1 MSALTCPTC
10 GRGSPAD
17 AAFCSACGTKLGPN
31 AASRES
37 RKVVT
42 TLFCDL
48 VGSTSLGERHD
59 PEVLRP
65 LLERYF
71 AEAREAVERHGGRV
85 EKYIGDAVCAVFGLP
100 AAHEDDALRAVR
112 AGLEVQERLAR
123 LREGAAIPLEA
134 RVGITTGEVLVSG
147 GGGPLLG
154 DAMNTASRLQSGA
167 APGEVLV
174 GEPTWRLVRDVVA
187 AEPAPPLAAKGK
199 AEPVPVWRV
208 LALAQGSPAR
218 PRRLDSPMVGRDREA
233 ALLAG
238 AYRDVHERRTC
249 RLFTVLGVA
258 GAGKSRLVEEFLGSL
273 GETAEVLRGR
283 CLSYGEGIT
292 WLPLATALRPAVGL
306 AEFAGPDDVAAAIR
320 MASAGEGTDAAAIAT
335 GLGGLFGLPGSGSA
349 EQTAWAVRR
358 LLEARARERAVV
370 LVLDDVHW
378 AEPALL
384 DLVEHLAERADGPL
398 LLLCM
403 ARPELLDVRPGWGA
417 GAGHADAVNLAPLP
431 VAESDALMASLLGGV
446 ALPTDAR
453 ELVTSAAGGN
463 PLFLEEVL
471 RMLVDEGRIV
481 REGDAW
487 VVTGDLSGLRIPPTV
502 SALLSSRLDRLPDG
516 ERLLLEAAS
525 VEGQSFSA
533 GALEALL
540 PEASRDALPG
550 LLRSLARKDLVVV
563 ERRSG
568 PGRDG
573 YRFRH
578 LLIRDAAYEA
588 IPKSS
593 RARLH
598 LAFAD
603 WLEAEAGDALAEH
616 REILGHHLVQTQ
628 RYREQLGLPDDP
640 DLRLRAAT
648 ALAAAGARAYDELG
662 DARGAVRLLQIAV
675 DVAPAT
681 AEAALWDERLWNI
694 GFAALGRPPD
704 SRPRDLNRE
713 VYGDEVADAVAA
725 RDDRLRRQ
733 FADPSTIDRAVGRP
747 DDLRALELYRTH
759 GVRHLEPGVLLR
771 LSQGDYHAGDPEGA
785 EAWAREALRSAEA
798 LGWRDVVQWAAGD
811 LLGAMFAG
819 PSPLGRLAAEA
830 TALVDRWA
838 GRLVSRPAL
847 LVRAEARALL
857 GDGPGARADL
867 DQAAQL
873 RAALGLPPDADDI
886 WAEPPV
892 LLGTGDLRAV
902 AQACRAALAQLPDED
917 RMNGNSMLGLYA
929 RVLLDLGHD
938 EQALVALE
946 PLERSAV
953 VEQRTTHRSLRARL
967 LARAGDVDAGLTS
980 IDEAA
985 ALVGPTG
992 LAIVKADVALD
1003 RAHVLLAAGRIADAM
1018 AGAEDALGRY
1028 RKKEHEVGARRAVA
1042 LLGAMARP
1050 QSRRRSPKTR

>member
-1 MSALTCPTC
+1 MSALTCPSC
-10 GRGSPAD
+10 GRGSPAE
-17 AAFCSACGTKLGPN
+17 AAFCSGCGAKLGPT
-31 AASRES
+31 AAARES

-65 LLERYF
+65 LLEGYF

-85 EKYIGDAVCAVFGLP
+85 EKFIGDAVCAVFGVP
-100 AAHEDDALRAVR
+100 AVHEDDALRAVR
-112 AGLEVQERLAR
+112 AGLEIQDRLAR
-123 LREGAAIPLEA
+123 LREGSPIPLEA
-134 RVGITTGEVLVSG
+134 RVGITTGQVLVSAG
-147 GGGPLLG
+147 GGLVIG

-167 APGEVLV
+167 EPGQVFI
-174 GEPTWRLVRDVVA
+174 GAPTWRLVRDAVA

-199 AEPVPVWRV
+199 AEPVAAWRI
-208 LALAQGSPAR
+208 LALVPGSPAR
-218 PRRLDSPMVGRDREA
+218 ARRLDAPMVGRDREA
-233 ALLAG
+233 ARLAG
-238 AYRDVHERRTC
+238 AYRRVAEARAC

-273 GETAEVLRGR
+273 RDTAEVLRGR
-283 CLSYGEGIT
+283 CLSYGEGVT
-292 WLPLATALRPAVGL
+292 WLALVEALRPALGL
-306 AEFAGPDDVAAAIR
+306 AEFAGPDDVAAAVR
-320 MASAGEGTDAAAIAT
+320 AAAAGEGPDVAAAAA

-358 LLEARARERAVV
+358 LLEARARERPVV

-403 ARPELLDVRPGWGA
+403 ARPELLDARPGWGA
-417 GAGHADAVNLAPLP
+417 GAGPADAVHLAPLAP
-431 VAESDALMASLLGGV
+431 ADADALVGALIGGA
-446 ALPTDAR
+446 ALPADAR
-453 ELVTSAAGGN
+453 ERVTSAAGGN
-463 PLFLEEVL
+463 PLFLEEIL
-471 RMLVDEGRIV
+471 RMLVDEGRLA

-487 VVTGDLSGLRIPPTV
+487 VVAGDLSGLRIPPTV
-502 SALLSSRLDRLPDG
+502 SALLSSRLDRLPEG
-516 ERLLLEAAS
+516 ERSVLEAAS

-533 GALEALL
+533 GALGALV

-550 LLRSLARKDLVVV
+550 LLRSLARKDLVVP

-568 PGRDG
+568 AGRDG

-616 REILGHHLVQTQ
+616 REVLGHHLAQAY
-628 RYREQLGLPDDP
+628 RYREELGVPDDP
-640 DLRLRAAT
+640 DLRLRAAR
-648 ALAAAGARAYDELG
+648 ALAEAGARAYDELG
-662 DARGAVRLLQIAV
+662 DARSAVRLLEIAV
-675 DVAPAT
+675 DLAPAT
-681 AEAALWDERLWNI
+681 EEAALWDERLWNI
-694 GFAALGRPPD
+694 GFVVLGRPAD

-725 RDDRLRRQ
+725 RDARLRRQ

-747 DDLRALELYRTH
+747 DDLRALELYRAH
-759 GVRHLEPGVLLR
+759 GARHLEPGVLLR

-785 EAWAREALRSAEA
+785 EAWAREALRSAEE

-811 LLGAMFAG
+811 LLNALFAG
-819 PSPLGRLAAEA
+819 PSPLSRLAAEA
-830 TALVDRWA
+830 AALVDRWA
-838 GRLVSRPAL
+838 GRLASRPAL
-847 LVRAEARALL
+847 WVHAEARALM
-857 GDGPGARADL
+857 GDAPGARADL
-867 DQAAQL
+867 DEAARL
-873 RAALGLPPDADDI
+873 RAALGLPADSDEL
-886 WAEPPV
+886 WAEPSV
-892 LLGTGDLRAV
+892 VLGTGDLRAV
-902 AQACRAALAQLPDED
+902 AGACRAALAQLPDGD
-917 RMNGNSMLGLYA
+917 RMNRNFMLGMYA

-938 EQALVALE
+938 EEAQVAVE
-946 PLERSAV
+946 PLERSAI
-953 VEQRTTHRSLRARL
+953 VEQCATHRSLRARL
-967 LARAGDVDAGLTS
+967 LARGGDIDAALAS

-985 ALVGPTG
+985 ALAAPTG

-1003 RAHVLLAAGRIADAM
+1003 RAHVLLAAGRVEDAR
-1018 AGAEDALGRY
+1018 ASAEDALGRY
-1028 RKKEHEVGARRAVA
+1028 RTKEHEVGARRAVA
-1042 LLGAMARP
+1042 MLDALTHPR
-1050 QSRRRSPKTR
+1050 